1 MSNQSLV
8 RTQKGT
14 PRSSV
19 VILWEIGSDDGCSN
33 RRVSHKTDKVG
44 IGIKGKKINEE
55 CGRSFLRISISST
68 IEISPVI
75 DNYSTWMLAGSGAI
89 AALMISNVQS
99 IIPFLGEK
107 GFKISIYILVCS
119 AISGLFQKYRSLCV
133 QSFTTIANKIINS
146 ASSLNSFQQNA
157 FNELNQEANKHGIQL
172 EVGPEID
179 IENYRN
185 EVSKLLP
192 FFLRRKALKNFDLGA
207 KDDLHG
213 WRKMI
218 KSFKHQIFYF
228 VLQFV
233 LFLAFFVL
241 AASLV

>member
-1 MSNQSLV
+1 MDAQTEGNSLKQIKAELES
-8 RTQKGT
+8 RAK
-14 PRSSV
+14 
-19 VILWEIGSDDGCSN
+19 
-33 RRVSHKTDKVG
+33 KV
-44 IGIKGKKINEE
+44 NEE
-55 CGRSFLRISISST
+55 CGRNFLRISISST

-75 DNYSTWMLAGSGAI
+75 DNYSTWMLAGCGAI
-89 AALMISNVQS
+89 AALMINNVQS

-107 GFKISIYILVCS
+107 GFKISIYLLVCS

-133 QSFTTIANKIINS
+133 QAFITFANKIINS
-146 ASSLNSFQQNA
+146 ATSLNSFQQNA

-172 EVGPEID
+172 DVAPEID
-179 IENYRN
+179 IETYRS

-218 KSFKHQIFYF
+218 KSFKYQIVYF
-228 VLQFV
+228 ILQFV
-233 LFLAFFVL
+233 LFLSFFVL